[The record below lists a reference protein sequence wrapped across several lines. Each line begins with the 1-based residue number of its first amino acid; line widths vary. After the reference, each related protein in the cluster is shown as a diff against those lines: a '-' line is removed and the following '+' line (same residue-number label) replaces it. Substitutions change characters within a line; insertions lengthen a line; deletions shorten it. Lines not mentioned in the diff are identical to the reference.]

1 MGASGLSFR
10 DRIETIAKNK
20 ETNIVLALDFP
31 FEKPEKRHTLYEK
44 ADHVLE
50 AVHPY
55 VCAVKINYHL
65 ILPLGVFDGLQKL
78 LEKVHEKELMAIVDS
93 KINDIGAT
101 NQIIAQYYFAA
112 GFDALI
118 ANPFVGWEEGLKPTF
133 ELAKKLQKG
142 VILLI
147 YMSHKGAGEGYGQT
161 VIDTETGWNTPQYLV
176 FAKKAFKWGAD
187 GVVVGATY
195 PEKIKEVHQALE
207 GKIPI
212 YSPGIGPQGGIIE
225 SALRAGTR
233 FLIVGRAITL
243 AVNPADSA
251 EKIRNLAWQCLT
263 TPH

>member
-1 MGASGLSFR
+1 VSLSLAFR
-10 DRIETIAKNK
+10 ERIEEISKNK
-20 ETNIVLALDFP
+20 QTNIVLALDFP
-31 FEKPEKRHTLYEK
+31 FEKPENRQTLLDRAERI
-44 ADHVLE
+44 LE

-65 ILPLGVFDGLQKL
+65 ILPLGIFDGLQRLIRKA
-78 LEKVHEKELMAIVDS
+78 HEKKLVVIVDS

-101 NQIIAQYYFAA
+101 NQVIAEYYFAA

-118 ANPFVGWEEGLKPTF
+118 ANPFVGWEEGLKPVF
-133 ELAKKLQKG
+133 EVARKMQKG

-147 YMSHKGAGEGYGQT
+147 YMSHKGAHEGYGQT
-161 VIDTETGWNTPQYLV
+161 VIDAETGWNKPQYFL
-176 FAKKAFKWGAD
+176 FALKALKWGAD

-195 PEKIKEVHQALE
+195 PEKIREIHEVLS
-207 GKIPI
+207 GKVPI

-243 AVNPADSA
+243 AENPAESA

-263 TPH
+263 TYY

>member
-1 MGASGLSFR
+1 MSLSLAFR
-10 DRIETIAKNK
+10 EKIEEISKNK
-20 ETNIVLALDFP
+20 QTNIVLALDFP
-31 FEKPEKRHTLYEK
+31 FEKPEKRQNLLDRAER
-44 ADHVLE
+44 VLE

-65 ILPLGVFDGLQKL
+65 ILPLGIFDGLQRL
-78 LEKVHEKELMAIVDS
+78 LRKAHEKQLMVIVDS

-101 NQIIAQYYFAA
+101 NQVIAEYYFAA

-118 ANPFVGWEEGLKPTF
+118 ANPFVGWEEGLKPVF
-133 ELAKKLQKG
+133 EVARKMQKG

-147 YMSHKGAGEGYGQT
+147 YMSHKGAHEGYGQT
-161 VIDTETGWNTPQYLV
+161 VIDAETGWNKPQYFL
-176 FAKKAFKWGAD
+176 FALKALKWGAD

-195 PEKIKEVHQALE
+195 PEKIREIHEVLG
-207 GKIPI
+207 GKVPI

-243 AVNPADSA
+243 AENPAESA

-263 TPH
+263 TRY